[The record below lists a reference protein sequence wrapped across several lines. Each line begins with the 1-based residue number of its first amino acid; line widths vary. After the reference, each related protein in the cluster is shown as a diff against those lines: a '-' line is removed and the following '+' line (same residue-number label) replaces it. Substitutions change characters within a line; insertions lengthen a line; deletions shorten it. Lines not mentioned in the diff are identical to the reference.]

1 MTSLSL
7 STCNLIL
14 FFTYAMHVFLNQP
27 SCLLYVFKAIHAKF
41 FHLNLN
47 MIYICP
53 NLLYSSNVV
62 INSIRSARLNTWA
75 VGHLLSKPRVNFEP
89 PNLSPHMCVCVC
101 VKGIGYLLL
110 CKLYPLPSPQT
121 FPFNI
126 YISSMYVQYIR
137 RYSTVIYTL
146 A

>member
-14 FFTYAMHVFLNQP
+14 YFTYAMHVFLNQP

-89 PNLSPHMCVCVC
+89 PNLSPHMCVRVCVC
-101 VKGIGYLLL
+101 VSRGLGTSSSVSFIPSLPPKLFPLIFIYLV
-110 CKLYPLPSPQT
+110 C
-121 FPFNI
+121 
-126 YISSMYVQYIR
+126 MYSILGV
-137 RYSTVIYTL
+137 TVR
-146 A
+146 